1 MVKINTQK
9 TMPPIGGELM
19 VEMLFDC
26 IIFLAVT
33 YVPAYIG

>member
-1 MVKINTQK
+1 MNKLAKQEFI
-9 TMPPIGGELM
+9 PPKRGELM

-26 IIFLAVT
+26 IIFLTVT

>member
-1 MVKINTQK
+1 MVKINTLK
-9 TMPPIGGELM
+9 PMPPKGGEVM

-33 YVPAYIG
+33 YISGII